1 MKSSTIKQLM
11 ENYINQKKSNKN
23 IPIQKLPTQTN
34 HNIKTKKNI
43 HKDIKNPSIKTR
55 RKPRIFNGNK
65 NYYELNKKKLKSCS
79 RYKDTHNNKNHKYKI
94 LAKNTKP
101 NMNMNRTICTD
112 GYGNIIANT
121 HDRNLSAPSL
131 NYDTNLKYYKKYL
144 NKKKKNN
151 IIKLNKADKKVI
163 DENLINRDNYMNY
176 NSMRDNNL
184 TLNHDKLPSNLSNRN
199 TNITE
204 NNIYNIV
211 TKDELDD
218 DALIKVKTL
227 DKEDNNYINI
237 HKNNL
242 NIKNYNYYK
251 NKNKINKKY
260 NDNNN
265 NDNSTIDISNFIKD
279 IEIIKNTQ
287 ESIALLK
294 EQMKEQDNYYKNNN
308 KPKLN
313 KTINI
318 NINDNQINTNNKN
331 KYKRNN
337 KINLTN
343 KDEYAISNFQN
354 YNKYAVNKKN
364 KNKININKAN
374 NNTYYNETINISKD
388 ITPNKQIANTTRG
401 NISLSNSSN
410 NKILNISS
418 NITNNNN
425 NNNFGKKIN
434 LTSIYGEENE
444 KDENCNNKEY
454 SNPKEQEIIVD
465 KNIDNNNENNIK
477 NKYYT
482 EINEDKNIVKDS
494 TNDNDEVFSYRSN
507 NNNNDKISN
516 KVNNITFSDDKNSDI
531 KPSNKD
537 NIENN
542 KKSNSINIPKPNKN
556 ININTTGK
564 GPNLFSINIKNKNN
578 SIIKGNNKIKEKK
591 DINNN
596 HIPPAQKQSKPAN
609 NNNKKKNFVKN
620 IKNNKINDIRFHTIN
635 NEHNERYNNF
645 DDNQIKSKKRINNND
660 KSYDIENKNKNKEDV
675 SKQKL
680 KKLSKTKDMYKNIE
694 DLKIR
699 KKNSC
704 KPYINKNKHNS
715 VDTNHDENISQ
726 NKVKKYLTKGDFKYK
741 SIYKIGVICEAGEVV
756 FGEKK
761 TNQDNYFNCL
771 INDDLRFIGVCD
783 GHGEYGH
790 HVSKYLRNYLPLQFE
805 KYLQK
810 LFKKEESMKNLL
822 LKEMSGNYNTN
833 IITKSNINSLDIEES
848 KNNIFEKMKKV
859 FEKSFSKTD
868 NNLSE
873 YCENLQKNAN
883 LSENEEEN
891 SENYFNVEYS
901 GSTCVSILIKEKNIN
916 TIYIANVGDSRAIII
931 KELEN
936 KNYSSYQLS
945 RDHKPTEE
953 DEAQRI
959 LDYDGEIEKIED
971 DDGNWTGPLRV
982 WVKESDGPGLAMT
995 RSFGDEVG
1003 ASVGVVSEPEVGE
1016 YKIKE
1021 EDKAIIIASDGLW
1034 EYMTNEDVTDF
1045 VKKLIGKKD
1054 PNIIVNELYK
1064 ESVNRW
1070 RLKDQGIDDIT
1081 IICILLKTN

>member
-1 MKSSTIKQLM
+1 
-11 ENYINQKKSNKN
+11 
-23 IPIQKLPTQTN
+23 
-34 HNIKTKKNI
+34 
-43 HKDIKNPSIKTR
+43 
-55 RKPRIFNGNK
+55 
-65 NYYELNKKKLKSCS
+65 
-79 RYKDTHNNKNHKYKI
+79 
-94 LAKNTKP
+94 
-101 NMNMNRTICTD
+101 
-112 GYGNIIANT
+112 
-121 HDRNLSAPSL
+121 
-131 NYDTNLKYYKKYL
+131 
-144 NKKKKNN
+144 
-151 IIKLNKADKKVI
+151 
-163 DENLINRDNYMNY
+163 
-176 NSMRDNNL
+176 
-184 TLNHDKLPSNLSNRN
+184 
-199 TNITE
+199 
-204 NNIYNIV
+204 
-211 TKDELDD
+211 
-218 DALIKVKTL
+218 
-227 DKEDNNYINI
+227 
-237 HKNNL
+237 
-242 NIKNYNYYK
+242 
-251 NKNKINKKY
+251 
-260 NDNNN
+260 
-265 NDNSTIDISNFIKD
+265 
-279 IEIIKNTQ
+279 
-287 ESIALLK
+287 
-294 EQMKEQDNYYKNNN
+294 
-308 KPKLN
+308 
-313 KTINI
+313 
-318 NINDNQINTNNKN
+318 
-331 KYKRNN
+331 
-337 KINLTN
+337 
-343 KDEYAISNFQN
+343 
-354 YNKYAVNKKN
+354 
-364 KNKININKAN
+364 
-374 NNTYYNETINISKD
+374 
-388 ITPNKQIANTTRG
+388 
-401 NISLSNSSN
+401 
-410 NKILNISS
+410 
-418 NITNNNN
+418 
-425 NNNFGKKIN
+425 
-434 LTSIYGEENE
+434 
-444 KDENCNNKEY
+444 
-454 SNPKEQEIIVD
+454 
-465 KNIDNNNENNIK
+465 
-477 NKYYT
+477 
-482 EINEDKNIVKDS
+482 
-494 TNDNDEVFSYRSN
+494 
-507 NNNNDKISN
+507 
-516 KVNNITFSDDKNSDI
+516 
-531 KPSNKD
+531 
-537 NIENN
+537 
-542 KKSNSINIPKPNKN
+542 
-556 ININTTGK
+556 
-564 GPNLFSINIKNKNN
+564 
-578 SIIKGNNKIKEKK
+578 
-591 DINNN
+591 
-596 HIPPAQKQSKPAN
+596 
-609 NNNKKKNFVKN
+609 
-620 IKNNKINDIRFHTIN
+620 
-635 NEHNERYNNF
+635 
-645 DDNQIKSKKRINNND
+645 
-660 KSYDIENKNKNKEDV
+660 
-675 SKQKL
+675 
-680 KKLSKTKDMYKNIE
+680 MYKNIE

-810 LFKKEESMKNLL
+810 LFKKEESIKNSL

-901 GSTCVSILIKEKNIN
+901 GSTCVSILLKEKNIN
-916 TIYIANVGDSRAIII
+916 KIYIANVGDSRAIII